1 MEWKKLLGEATE
13 YDKKQAVERRKAKSW
28 LKSISAFANTSG
40 GTLIFGISDDEQV
53 IGLEE
58 VRSDSE
64 FISQK
69 IKERIYPFPGA
80 VMKIHRTDDGR
91 NLLLVY
97 VPQGTET
104 PYYYSADGV
113 TEAYI
118 RIGNESVLADPT
130 ELKRL
135 VMRGKNTSYDS
146 QITPYQF
153 EDYSFSKFRERYKM
167 WTGRSM
173 PENAYESFGIKDAKG
188 ALTNAGALIADES
201 PIRWSRVFCTRWNG
215 LNKSGGLLDATDHA
229 EFSGSLITLLNEGF
243 AFVKRNMKT
252 MWKKQPLGRLEFPDY
267 SLDSVFE
274 ALVNALIHRDYLVNG
289 SEVHID
295 MFDDRLEIYSPGGM
309 PDGTFIQD
317 LDINSV
323 SSVRRNP
330 LLADIFGRIGYME
343 RQGSGLS
350 KICRAYEHQDNY
362 VPKKEPIFT
371 STRTSFFVIL
381 KNLNYGTEI
390 EYQAYGG
397 PNEPKNKPKNEPNE
411 TIPDSIAK
419 MTDLDEREKRV
430 LSLIYNNT
438 KIARTDIVGATG
450 YSMATVKRILSAL
463 RDKKILSREGST
475 RNGVWVIK

>member
-13 YDKKQAVERRKAKSW
+13 YDKKQAVERKKAKSW

-53 IGLEE
+53 VGLED

-69 IKERIYPFPGA
+69 IKERIYPFPEA
-80 VMKIHRTDDGR
+80 IMKIHRTEDEK
-91 NLLLVY
+91 NILLVY

-104 PYYYSADGV
+104 PYYDSADGV

-146 QITPYQF
+146 QISPYQF
-153 EDYSFSKFRERYKM
+153 EDYSFSKLRERYKV

-173 PENAYESFGIKDAKG
+173 SENVYESFGIKDAKG

-201 PIRWSRVFCTRWNG
+201 PIRWSRVFCTKWNG
-215 LNKSGGLLDATDHA
+215 LDKSGGLLDATDHA
-229 EFSGSLITLLNEGF
+229 EFTGSLITLLNEGF

-317 LDINSV
+317 LDINTV

-343 RQGSGLS
+343 RQGSGLG
-350 KICRAYEHQDNY
+350 KICRAYEYQDNY
-362 VPKKEPIFT
+362 VPEKEPIFT
-371 STRTSFFVIL
+371 STRSAFYVIL
-381 KNLNYGTEI
+381 KNLNYGVNFE
-390 EYQAYGG
+390 EQAQSETH
-397 PNEPKNKPKNEPNE
+397 EPQNE
-411 TIPDSIAK
+411 THEPLPESIQRRI
-419 MTDLDEREKRV
+419 DLDEREKRV
-430 LSLIYNNT
+430 LQAILANAIITRAEIS
-438 KIARTDIVGATG
+438 DITG
-450 YSMATVKRILSAL
+450 YNLATIKRVLAEL
-463 RDKKILSREGST
+463 RKKEVLQRDGYS
-475 RNGVWVIK
+475 RNGKWVVKE

>member
-13 YDKKQAVERRKAKSW
+13 YDKKQAVERKKAKSW

-53 IGLEE
+53 VGLED

-69 IKERIYPFPGA
+69 IKERIYPFPEA
-80 VMKIHRTDDGR
+80 IMKIHRTEDEK
-91 NLLLVY
+91 NILLVY

-146 QITPYQF
+146 QISPYQF
-153 EDYSFSKFRERYKM
+153 EDYSFSKLRERYKV

-173 PENAYESFGIKDAKG
+173 SENVYESFGIKDAKG

-201 PIRWSRVFCTRWNG
+201 PIRWSRVFCTKWNG
-215 LNKSGGLLDATDHA
+215 LDKSGGLLDATDHA
-229 EFSGSLITLLNEGF
+229 EFTGSLITLLNEGF

-317 LDINSV
+317 LDINTV

-343 RQGSGLS
+343 RQGSGLG
-350 KICRAYEHQDNY
+350 KICRAYECQDNY
-362 VPKKEPIFT
+362 VPEKEPIFT
-371 STRTSFFVIL
+371 STRSAFYVIL
-381 KNLNYGTEI
+381 KNLNYGVNFE
-390 EYQAYGG
+390 EQAQSETH
-397 PNEPKNKPKNEPNE
+397 EPQNE
-411 TIPDSIAK
+411 THEPLPESIQRRI
-419 MTDLDEREKRV
+419 DLDEREKRV
-430 LSLIYNNT
+430 LQAILANAIITRAEIS
-438 KIARTDIVGATG
+438 DITG
-450 YSMATVKRILSAL
+450 YNLATIKRVLAEL
-463 RDKKILSREGST
+463 RKKEVLQRDGYS
-475 RNGVWVIK
+475 RNGKWVVKE

>member
-13 YDKKQAVERRKAKSW
+13 YDKKQAVERKKAKSW

-53 IGLEE
+53 VGLED

-69 IKERIYPFPGA
+69 IKERIYPFPEA
-80 VMKIHRTDDGR
+80 IMKIHRTEDEK
-91 NLLLVY
+91 NILLVY

-146 QITPYQF
+146 QISPYQF
-153 EDYSFSKFRERYKM
+153 EDYSFSKLRERYKV

-173 PENAYESFGIKDAKG
+173 SENVYESFGIKDAKG

-201 PIRWSRVFCTRWNG
+201 PIRWSRVFCTKWNG
-215 LNKSGGLLDATDHA
+215 LDKSGGLLDATDHA
-229 EFSGSLITLLNEGF
+229 EFTGSLITLLNEGF

-317 LDINSV
+317 LDINTV

-343 RQGSGLS
+343 RQGSGLG

-362 VPKKEPIFT
+362 VPEKEPIFT
-371 STRTSFFVIL
+371 STRSAFYVIL
-381 KNLNYGTEI
+381 KNLNYGVNFE
-390 EYQAYGG
+390 EQAQSETH
-397 PNEPKNKPKNEPNE
+397 EPQNE
-411 TIPDSIAK
+411 THEPLPESIQRRI
-419 MTDLDEREKRV
+419 DLDEREKRV
-430 LSLIYNNT
+430 LQAILANAIITRAEIS
-438 KIARTDIVGATG
+438 DITG
-450 YSMATVKRILSAL
+450 YNLATIKRVLAEL
-463 RDKKILSREGST
+463 RKKEVLQRDGYS
-475 RNGVWVIK
+475 RNGKWVVKE